1 MVLQTDRKLGEVLA
15 PDQPTQIV
23 RTTKR
28 KKIMEVHLATDNQE
42 VETSADVAAMT
53 VQEIEAKADT
63 AEGMVETV
71 LKADN
76 VLKVVTV
83 GTTTLKADN
92 VLKVGTVGTITLK
105 ADNVLKVG
113 TAETTALRVDNVL
126 KADTVETTAL
136 KADSVLKVD
145 TVETTAL
152 KADSVL
158 KVDTV
163 ETIALKADNALK
175 TADLVKKEI
184 ADQKEAAATVIAVVV
199 LHALVIVR
207 EAAMA
212 MATKVETAV
221 QVHLRTAAKRN

>member
-1 MVLQTDRKLGEVLA
+1 MVLQTDRKLAEVLA

-76 VLKVVTV
+76 VLKVGTV
-83 GTTTLKADN
+83 GTT
-92 VLKVGTVGTITLK
+92 TLK

-126 KADTVETTAL
+126 KADTVEITAL
-136 KADSVLKVD
+136 KADSVLKAD

-175 TADLVKKEI
+175 TADLVKKEL
-184 ADQKEAAATVIAVVV
+184 ADQKEAAATVIAVGV

-212 MATKVETAV
+212 MATKVETVV